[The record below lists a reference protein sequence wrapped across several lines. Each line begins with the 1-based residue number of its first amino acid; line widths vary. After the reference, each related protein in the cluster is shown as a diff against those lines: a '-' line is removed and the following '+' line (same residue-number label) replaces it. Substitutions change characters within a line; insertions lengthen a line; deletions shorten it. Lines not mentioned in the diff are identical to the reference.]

1 MFDSKILITL
11 IGLVVA
17 VAAIGN
23 ISNDKKTKEHFWM
36 NPSRQVKVDVL
47 KSDTLSAAKKGD
59 FYSVPGTYK
68 AMLSPRF
75 SNLNYGAQISYNMP
89 SNEYLGVPCKPLTF
103 GKMASKEGFAP
114 RTQDVRE
121 NYSGGNSSCG
131 GGSTVVGCGKGG
143 VPESFKGSPPMMQ
156 AGYANGNYTQ
166 VSNQAYSNSGVPAV
180 TGTLPVQ
187 DMTSMGSDL
196 VSGDTQA
203 VVYDRFMFANRN
215 SRLRRGG
222 DKIRGDLAIA
232 PCNTGWFQV
241 SVQPNIDLEQ
251 GAMNVLGGTTNS
263 QGSNLAN
270 LIYSTSGNTQTPISG
285 VNMNNAQLSLAR
297 NVANGLDMSSQFAG
311 ATTAG
316 QHDLTVMAYP

>member
-23 ISNDKKTKEHFWM
+23 ISNDKKTKEHFAM
-36 NPSRQVKVDVL
+36 LPSFQTKVDVL
-47 KSDTLSAAKKGD
+47 KSNNMAAAKKGD
-59 FYSVPGTYK
+59 FYSVQGTYQ

-75 SNLNYGAQISYNMP
+75 SNLNYGAQIKYKFP
-89 SNEYLGVPCKPLTF
+89 STENLAVPCTPLTF

-114 RTQDVRE
+114 RGQDIRE
-121 NYSGGNSSCG
+121 NYSGGCG
-131 GGSTVVGCGKGG
+131 GGSSVAGCGKGG

-215 SRLRRGG
+215 SRLRRSG

-297 NVANGLDMSSQFAG
+297 NVANGLDMTSQFAG

-316 QHDLTVMAYP
+316 QHDIVTMAYP